1 MKNKDKSIAKVII
14 TGLIAMGLIPILI
27 MLASSYHSTEQL
39 LLKRTAQSRKAAVEM
54 VLKSRDSLNVSA
66 TKALTGLIQQAV
78 FKNDFNKEEI
88 KQTIS
93 SAEIENDI
101 MADTVFVMPNG
112 QSVTNDKGSLV
123 AKDPTTQ
130 AWYKGALAHKGSVYW
145 TKPFFDSKTNSYVV
159 FIAEA
164 FSNSKG
170 QTGVL
175 AFNVLYDDVQ
185 AQLQKMAIGQT
196 GNAMLV
202 GSNGVVLA
210 AKNQSLV
217 NTNISQSELFKQIK
231 QNKQKAGNILLKGKS
246 AVETATYDNGDS
258 DVNNGIF
265 AVAQLKANELTPE
278 LQSLVISSL
287 IISAVVLVIVIAVAV
302 VVTQGVKRMI
312 GTLIDYFGKAEQG
325 NLLKINPQ
333 QLKNKNW
340 FTKKINQ
347 FIWPLAHGNETQ
359 RLAFKYNNMIAA
371 VGVLVQKVQKESD
384 KVANGS
390 DTLLDLSKQTAKAME
405 EVAQTIT
412 GIAEVTSSQAQETGE
427 SVSQLQELSQIIADM
442 HTRIEQLNKQAEKA
456 DELNNENIGIAG
468 SVGDGWSEELEKMKG
483 TLEQVQTMDHKIQN
497 ITKIISVINEI
508 SQRTN
513 LLALNASIEAASAGD
528 AGKGFAVVATEIRKL
543 SDQSKSSTKEIE
555 EIVLQIR
562 KQSTQMVTQ
571 TNASLKD
578 SQRLTDI
585 LARASESTR
594 EVTDSTKQIT
604 EGIQVIHGASK
615 KIEDVQGKI
624 LKNIENISA
633 STEENAAGAEEVS
646 ANSEEVLATS
656 EEFTNHVADLKNVA
670 GVLKKDANRFDV
682 KD

>member
-14 TGLIAMGLIPILI
+14 TGLIAMGGLIPILI

-123 AKDPTTQ
+123 AKDPKTQ
-130 AWYKGALAHKGSVYW
+130 AWYKGALAHKGGSVYW

-164 FSNSKG
+164 FSNSKGG

-246 AVETATYDNGDS
+246 AVETATYDNGDA

-412 GIAEVTSSQAQETGE
+412 GGIAEVTSSQAQETGE

-442 HTRIEQLNKQAEKA
+442 HMRIEQLNKQAEKA

-468 SVGDGWSEELEKMKG
+468 SVGDGWSEELEKMEG

-513 LLALNASIEAASAGD
+513 LLALNASIEAASAGGD

-615 KIEDVQGKI
+615 KIEDVQAK
-624 LKNIENISA
+624 
-633 STEENAAGAEEVS
+633 
-646 ANSEEVLATS
+646 
-656 EEFTNHVADLKNVA
+656 F
-670 GVLKKDANRFDV
+670 
-682 KD
+682 